1 MAGRYRHRGVVA
13 MRRAGT
19 TLRPLGKAHVTIDG
33 AIWVLPG
40 AKGARIT
47 GLTLTSHDPVY
58 SIPLK
63 IQADDVSLDRK
74 RHHGGAE
81 HQLRADRLRIARSPT
96 RSSSATASAA
106 ADARASSRT
115 SST

>member
-1 MAGRYRHRGVVA
+1 
-13 MRRAGT
+13 MRRAET

-33 AIWVLPG
+33 AIWVLPR

-63 IQADDVSLDRK
+63 IQADDVSLVGNDITAARNISCVLIGSDRT
-74 RHHGGAE
+74 A
-81 HQLRADRLRIARSPT
+81 ST
-96 RSSSATASAA
+96 RSSSSTASAA